1 MLHHLE
7 FVALTVCWMTFWGGL
22 LFFLGHEKNGT
33 IHRYVLETCSVLL
46 VIANV
51 TMLIVSGY
59 LFGREYRRD
68 KKKAKIRRATKREQ
82 LNYKEKKMMSSIKK
96 KLTLGINNSGLHRT
110 QSTVST
116 AHAIHRN
123 FSLHEAGFN
132 KKTEERQERAKRK
145 TQLRLKARVR
155 LKDSKALHELN
166 IFSALEEAEIN
177 LIIDQMDHIVRYKG
191 DVLCHQHDVSDA
203 FYVIVKGSAAVTV
216 DIVKKAG
223 KEGAVKTKTKAEA
236 MEQGDVHDP
245 ESRPEQLQVAEIETL
260 GFFGEPALLIVTENG
275 VEKPSYRSAT
285 VYVKT
290 DKCDLLRLKRS
301 AFKKILEIDDGHVFK
316 DKHLDNKSVLG
327 QLKDTQ
333 IERVKTN
340 TMLLEQNR
348 SSMLGGGSEGRNLT
362 TIVPILD
369 EVGVLGPPKGVPNLV
384 KLNGGVNIKNERSLY
399 S

>member
-1 MLHHLE
+1 M
-7 FVALTVCWMTFWGGL
+7 G
-22 LFFLGHEKNGT
+22 
-33 IHRYVLETCSVLL
+33 
-46 VIANV
+46 
-51 TMLIVSGY
+51 
-59 LFGREYRRD
+59 
-68 KKKAKIRRATKREQ
+68 
-82 LNYKEKKMMSSIKK
+82 
-96 KLTLGINNSGLHRT
+96 
-110 QSTVST
+110 
-116 AHAIHRN
+116 
-123 FSLHEAGFN
+123 
-132 KKTEERQERAKRK
+132 
-145 TQLRLKARVR
+145 
-155 LKDSKALHELN
+155 
-166 IFSALEEAEIN
+166 
-177 LIIDQMDHIVRYKG
+177 
-191 DVLCHQHDVSDA
+191 
-203 FYVIVKGSAAVTV
+203 V
-216 DIVKKAG
+216 DIVKKVD
-223 KEGAVKTKTKAEA
+223 KEEKEVKEEEGEEKTKTKTQVQKVDDKEEEEKTETQTLVQKVDDKEGEEKTK
-236 MEQGDVHDP
+236 EQGDVHDP